1 MINDIYNSTNEVHVV
16 CFLANSE
23 DLSFEE
29 AVEEEKWQMTMN
41 EEIGAIERNNTW
53 ELTDLP
59 KGARPIGVKWVYKK
73 KTNAE
78 GEVERYKARLV
89 MKGTSRRKEW
99 TMMKYSLQ

>member
-1 MINDIYNSTNEVHVV
+1 
-16 CFLANSE
+16 LADSE

-29 AVEEEKWQMTMN
+29 AMQEEKWQMAMN
-41 EEIGAIERNNTW
+41 EEIRAIEHNNTW

-78 GEVERYKARLV
+78 GEVERYKA
-89 MKGTSRRKEW
+89 
-99 TMMKYSLQ
+99 